1 LTTVSGALSHGGM
14 MGLTYNPSDQ
24 RMYMTWQRTGIS
36 ETQNTPY
43 GPILLD
49 IPMIVVSSS
58 SDGKTWT
65 KPTNITLDGDQYLPQ
80 GGNLVLNGP
89 TIIYDPLNNR
99 LLVEY
104 ADYFPSCGCQEVFLN
119 ETYGPVFGQTWTP
132 LSTSPVSYA
141 SSPLNVAFTPDLK
154 SINGRLYMSYTSYSD
169 KSIHVIQST
178 DGITW
183 TNKADISGQT
193 GYYAVINYNPVEATF
208 HLLWVGTDSKYTINE
223 VTSLD
228 AVSWGGQI
236 IFDGSGSQAVAE
248 TEDPPSLAF
257 ASNMNYL
264 VMAYPL

>member
-1 LTTVSGALSHGGM
+1 MRPRARLSFAIAAVLIGVMLTGIAIHPARAYIHWRSSTTSLSQISVYTEALLYNSGTTYLAYPPGTGCCPDLQVLSSTDLVNWATLTTVSGALSHGGM

-89 TIIYDPLNNR
+89 TIIYDPVNNR

-169 KSIHVIQST
+169 KSIHVIQS
-178 DGITW
+178 
-183 TNKADISGQT
+183 
-193 GYYAVINYNPVEATF
+193 
-208 HLLWVGTDSKYTINE
+208 
-223 VTSLD
+223 
-228 AVSWGGQI
+228 
-236 IFDGSGSQAVAE
+236 
-248 TEDPPSLAF
+248 
-257 ASNMNYL
+257 
-264 VMAYPL
+264 